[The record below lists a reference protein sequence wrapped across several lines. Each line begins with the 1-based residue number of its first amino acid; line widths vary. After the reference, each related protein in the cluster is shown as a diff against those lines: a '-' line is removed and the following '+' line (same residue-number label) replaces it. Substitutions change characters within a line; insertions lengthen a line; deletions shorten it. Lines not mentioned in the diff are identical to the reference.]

1 MSNIQ
6 KAFQDYEQMLLTASA
21 YTGNTKPGMRKFS
34 ASSLGN
40 DTLQNYYKFKF
51 GSKETT
57 KYGANTIGSIYQLG
71 VDSAA
76 NLYNK
81 SLMVQAPDD
90 RYTSGLRLN
99 QTLDNGWE
107 ISGEMDQ
114 IDNEL
119 KVIFDNKVSTATT
132 IKKIREEGKRH
143 GYALQLGVYKWLMWK
158 ETGELYQTA
167 LPVTDKGHSHFKT
180 NKNECLE
187 FIEVETF
194 CPEDIEAM
202 LYDKTKELQQFIDLD
217 EEPEECQNLWI
228 MARKGQKPKRM
239 KCMYYCD
246 QNKNCKYY
254 DVSRVAINHL
264 LDL

>member
-6 KAFQDYEQMLLTASA
+6 KAFRKYEQMLLDASK
-21 YTGNTKPGMRKFS
+21 YSGNSEPGKKSFS
-34 ASSLGN
+34 ASQLGS
-40 DTLQNYYKFKF
+40 DMLQIYLKYKN

-57 KYGANTIGSIYQLG
+57 KFGANTIGSIYQLG
-71 VDSAA
+71 VDVAA
-76 NLYNK
+76 DTWNENLVG
-81 SLMVQAPDD
+81 SDD
-90 RYTSGLRLN
+90 YTSAKRIK
-99 QTLDNGWE
+99 QMIDNGWE

-114 IDNEL
+114 IDNEY

-132 IKKIREEGKRH
+132 IKKIREEGKMH

-158 ETGELYQTA
+158 ETGEIYKTA
-167 LPVTDKGHSHFKT
+167 LPVVDKGHSHFKT

-187 FIEVETF
+187 FIEVETYS
-194 CPEDIEAM
+194 PEEIERM
-202 LYDKTKELQQFIDLD
+202 LYEKTNELQEYIDLD
-217 EEPEECQNLWI
+217 QAPGECQNLWI
-228 MARKGQKPKRM
+228 MARKGQKAKRM

-254 DVSRVAINHL
+254 NVDRVAINEL